1 MKRKK
6 FDWNLVRS
14 RYLAGEEMSSIARD
28 LQCSASTLNSRANRT
43 GLPELR
49 RQMQTARIS
58 RENKSIESLSDL
70 VRQKLANDALQ
81 TLERVDNYAIA
92 ELSEESKREQVI
104 ASVAKRSALVFGWE
118 ESQQSAQVNINLL
131 SAMPD
136 KKAVDI

>member
-1 MKRKK
+1 
-6 FDWNLVRS
+6 
-14 RYLAGEEMSSIARD
+14 MSAIARD

-58 RENKSIESLSDL
+58 RENKSIESLSEL

-81 TLERVDNYAIA
+81 TLERVDHYAIA

-136 KKAVDI
+136 KKAITI